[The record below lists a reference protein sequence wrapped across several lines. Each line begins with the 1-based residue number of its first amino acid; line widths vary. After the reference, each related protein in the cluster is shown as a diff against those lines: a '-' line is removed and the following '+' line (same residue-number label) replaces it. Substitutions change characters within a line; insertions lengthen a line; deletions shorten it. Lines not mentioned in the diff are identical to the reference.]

1 MKKIILVL
9 IIFSSIALYGQ
20 FNDDNSG
27 FSTSDLGIK
36 INNNNDM
43 ASFLNI
49 SNLRMQHS
57 ISMSMGSSSL
67 GNESYVSYHNR
78 FFLPFS
84 DKLNLSGD
92 VILRQQAFS
101 SNPMMQAFGNQN
113 NGIYFNT
120 NLEYK
125 ISENSKISIGMSNI
139 PRYNY
144 YNPYYYGVNSLWHT
158 EIEER

>member
-1 MKKIILVL
+1 MKKIIWIL
-9 IIFSSIALYGQ
+9 ILFSSVVLYGQ
-20 FNDDNSG
+20 FNDDNSE
-27 FSTSDLGIK
+27 FSTSDLGLK

-49 SNLRMQHS
+49 SNLQMQHS

-78 FFLPFS
+78 FFIPFS

-101 SNPMMQAFGNQN
+101 SNPMMQALGNQN

-125 ISENSKISIGMSNI
+125 ISKDSKISIGISNI
-139 PRYNY
+139 PRYN
-144 YNPYYYGVNSLWHT
+144 YNPYYYGVNSLWNT
-158 EIEER
+158 RIEER

>member
-1 MKKIILVL
+1 MKKIILILV
-9 IIFSSIALYGQ
+9 IFSSIALYGQ
-20 FNDDNSG
+20 FNDDNSE
-27 FSTSDLGIK
+27 FSTGDLGLK

-49 SNLRMQHS
+49 SNLQMQHS
-57 ISMSMGSSSL
+57 ISMSMGNSSL
-67 GNESYVSYHNR
+67 GSESYVSYHNR
-78 FFLPFS
+78 FFIPFS

-101 SNPMMQAFGNQN
+101 SNPMMQALGEQN

-120 NLEYK
+120 NLEYQL
-125 ISENSKISIGMSNI
+125 SEDSKISIGFSNI

-144 YNPYYYGVNSLWHT
+144 NHYYYGVNSLWNT
-158 EIEER
+158 RIQER